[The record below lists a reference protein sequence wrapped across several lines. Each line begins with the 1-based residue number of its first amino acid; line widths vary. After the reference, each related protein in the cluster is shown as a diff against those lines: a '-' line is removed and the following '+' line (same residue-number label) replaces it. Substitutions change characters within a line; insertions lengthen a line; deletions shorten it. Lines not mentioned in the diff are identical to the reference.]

1 MTLSSFLE
9 SARADRG
16 ISQAELARRLG
27 VGRSRLNNW
36 FKGHA
41 LPEGSVLPSLC
52 TELALDVASIRTLYT
67 SAGVPL
73 PDALFTSAEGE
84 L

>member
-9 SARADRG
+9 AARADRG

-36 FKGHA
+36 FRGHA
-41 LPEGSVLPSLC
+41 SPEGLLLPSLC
-52 TELALDVASIRTLYT
+52 TELALDVADIRTLY
-67 SAGVPL
+67 SKAGIPL
-73 PDALFTSAEGE
+73 PERLFGGE
-84 L
+84 P